1 MQAEAKQV
9 ASEYAESIKLIK
21 KKAAPALKK
30 ICTGRE
36 PVTEKVF
43 VIRDDEMGELGTYN
57 SEGILLRTQLPR
69 NGGARA
75 LRFNKIDEEK
85 DGTND

>member
-1 MQAEAKQV
+1 ME
-9 ASEYAESIKLIK
+9 
-21 KKAAPALKK
+21 K
-30 ICTGRE
+30 IRTGRE

-43 VIRDDEMGELGTYN
+43 VIRDDETGELGTYN